1 MDISINQAAELLKSG
16 EVIGVP
22 TDTIYGVS
30 SLTDFGDKIYE
41 VKKRDRSK
49 KLVTMISDVSQI
61 NVTDKVLLDK
71 MNEVWPGAV
80 TLIFDYE
87 GEMTSFRI
95 PAEPNLL
102 KLIDKVGK
110 PIFTTSANISGEE
123 PCLSRQQFK
132 LVFPEMG
139 LLEEQIVAPKS
150 SVPSEIYIYT
160 NGEFERIR

>member
-1 MDISINQAAELLKSG
+1 MDISINQAAELLRSG

-132 LVFPEMG
+132 RVFPEMG
-139 LLEEQIVAPKS
+139 LLEELIVAPKS
-150 SVPSEIYIYT
+150 SVPSEIYVYT
-160 NGEFERIR
+160 NGKFERIR